1 MECKKRHVIAAFL
14 LGVSAS
20 TLFGFVSGFSNLYGS
35 YPSFASKAYRP
46 SKPFSKD
53 EFSISRYRQQV
64 EQYRDD
70 CESYIQAA
78 NNDIATIKR
87 EIQRAID
94 DTNAV
99 VSEYNSFVR
108 YGF

>member
-53 EFSISRYRQQV
+53 EFSISRYRQQLSSTEMTASRTSKQRIMILLQLKEKSR
-64 EQYRDD
+64 EQL
-70 CESYIQAA
+70 
-78 NNDIATIKR
+78 TIPMR
-87 EIQRAID
+87 W
-94 DTNAV
+94 
-99 VSEYNSFVR
+99 
-108 YGF
+108 

>member
-1 MECKKRHVIAAFL
+1 MEVKKRHLIAAFL
-14 LGVSAS
+14 LGASIS
-20 TLFGFVSGFSNLYGS
+20 TLFGFVSSYSNLYGS

-53 EFSISRYRQQV
+53 EYSISRYRQQV

-78 NNDIATIKR
+78 NNDIATIRR

-94 DTNAV
+94 ETNAV
-99 VSEYNSFVR
+99 VSQYNSFIR
-108 YGF
+108 FGF